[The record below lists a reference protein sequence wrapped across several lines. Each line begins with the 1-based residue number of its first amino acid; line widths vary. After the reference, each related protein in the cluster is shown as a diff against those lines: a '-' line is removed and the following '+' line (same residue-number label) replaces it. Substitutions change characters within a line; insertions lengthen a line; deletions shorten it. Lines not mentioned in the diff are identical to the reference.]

1 MLYLGDFNELE
12 VLRLTEH
19 GAFLGSSDGDVLLPG
34 RYVPTDPDPRPG
46 DMLRV
51 FVYRDSED
59 RLVATTQRPLA
70 KINEFAALRVRDV
83 NTAGAWLD
91 WGLDKDL
98 LLPWRQQR
106 RELQAGDRAVVF
118 VYLDEVS
125 DRLVATTK
133 TARFLD
139 PDTAELLPGQAVALL
154 VAQET
159 DLGFNVVIE
168 QRWGGVLYRNEVF
181 QPVHVGDELPGFIK
195 RVRPDGKV
203 DVALQAS
210 GYEEAVADATATLLD
225 ALRAAGGLLPLSDS
239 SDPADIHRLL
249 RMSKKTFKKALGHL
263 YRTGAVALAPAYTTL
278 VEGEHPAQ

>member
-19 GAFLGSSDGDVLLPG
+19 GAFLGSDDGDVLLPG
-34 RYVPTDPDPRPG
+34 RYVPTDPAPRVG
-46 DMLRV
+46 DVLRV

-70 KINEFAALRVRDV
+70 KVGEFAALRVRDV
-83 NTAGAWLD
+83 NAAGAWLD

-106 RELQAGDRAVVF
+106 RELQPGDRAVVY
-118 VYLDEVS
+118 VYLDDAS

-133 TARFLD
+133 LNRYLD
-139 PDTAELLPGQAVALL
+139 PDAAPLEAGQPVALL
-154 VAQET
+154 VMQET
-159 DLGFNVVIE
+159 DLGFAVIIE
-168 QRWGGVLYRNEVF
+168 QRWSGILYRNEVF
-181 QPVHVGDELPGFIK
+181 QPVHTGDELPGFIK

-210 GYEEAVADATATLLD
+210 GYADAVADATATLLD
-225 ALRAAGGLLPLSDS
+225 ALRAAGGHLPLSDS

-263 YRTGAVALAPAYTTL
+263 YRTGAVTLGTASTTL
-278 VEGEHPAQ
+278 VQEGFE

>member
-19 GAFLGSSDGDVLLPG
+19 GAFLGSADGDVLLPG
-34 RYVPTDPDPRPG
+34 RYVPNPAPRVG
-46 DMLRV
+46 ERLRV

-70 KINEFAALRVRDV
+70 RVGEFAALRVRDV
-83 NTAGAWLD
+83 NAAGAWLD

-106 RELQAGDRAVVF
+106 REVQPNERVVVY
-118 VYLDEVS
+118 VYLDETS
-125 DRLVATTK
+125 DRLAATTK
-133 TARFLD
+133 LARFLD
-139 PDTAELLPGQAVALL
+139 PDTAELAAGQPVALL
-154 VAQET
+154 VTQET
-159 DLGFNVVIE
+159 DLGFAVVIE

-181 QPVHVGDELPGFIK
+181 QPVRPSDELPGYIK
-195 RVRPDGKV
+195 RIRPDGKV

-210 GYEEAVADATATLLD
+210 GYEDAVADATATLLD
-225 ALRAAGGLLPLSDS
+225 ALRAAGGRLPLSDS
-239 SDPADIHRLL
+239 SAPADVHRLL

-263 YRTGAVALAPAYTTL
+263 YRTGVVTLDPAYTTL
-278 VEGEHPAQ
+278 VQGE

>member
-19 GAFLGSSDGDVLLPG
+19 GAFMGSADGDVLLPG
-34 RYVPTDPDPRPG
+34 RYVPTEPVPRIG
-46 DMLRV
+46 DMLRL

-70 KINEFAALRVRDV
+70 KVSEFAALRVRDV
-83 NTAGAWLD
+83 NAAGAWLD

-106 RELQAGDRAVVF
+106 SEVQPGERVVVF
-118 VYLDEVS
+118 VYLDETS

-133 TARFLD
+133 LTRFLD
-139 PDTAELLPGQAVALL
+139 ADTAPLEAGQAVALL
-154 VAQET
+154 VTHET
-159 DLGFNVVIE
+159 DLGFSVIIE

-181 QPVHVGDELPGFIK
+181 QAVTIGDELPGFIK
-195 RVRPDGKV
+195 RVRPDGKI

-210 GYEEAVADATATLLD
+210 GYQEAVADATATLLD
-225 ALRAAGGLLPLSDS
+225 ALRAAGGRLPLSDS

-263 YRTGAVALAPAYTTL
+263 YRTGLVTLEAASTAL
-278 VEGEHPAQ
+278 VRVD

>member
-19 GAFLGSSDGDVLLPG
+19 GAFLDSADGDVLLPG
-34 RYVPTDPDPRPG
+34 RYVPTSPAARVG
-46 DMLRV
+46 DVLRV

-70 KINEFAALRVRDV
+70 KVSEFAALRVRDV
-83 NTAGAWLD
+83 NAAGAWLD

-98 LLPWRQQR
+98 LLPWRQQQ
-106 RELQAGDRAVVF
+106 RELQPGDRAVVF
-118 VYLDEVS
+118 VYLDDAS
-125 DRLVATTK
+125 DRLVATTRL
-133 TARFLD
+133 TRYLD
-139 PDTAELLPGQAVALL
+139 PDTATLTAGQAVALL
-154 VAQET
+154 LTRET
-159 DLGFNVVIE
+159 DLGFAVIIE
-168 QRWGGVLYRNEVF
+168 QRWSGILYRNEIF
-181 QPVHVGDELPGFIK
+181 QAVQVGDELSGFIK

-210 GYEEAVADATATLLD
+210 GYQDAVADATATLLD
-225 ALRAAGGLLPLSDS
+225 ALRAAGGRLPLCDA

-263 YRTGAVALAPAYTTL
+263 YRTGIVTLGPAHTALVT
-278 VEGEHPAQ
+278 ES

>member
-19 GAFLGSSDGDVLLPG
+19 GAFMGSDDGDVLLPG
-34 RYVPTDPDPRPG
+34 RYVPTDPAPRPG
-46 DMLRV
+46 EVLRV

-70 KINEFAALRVRDV
+70 KVGEFAALRVRDV
-83 NTAGAWLD
+83 NAAGAWLD

-106 RELQAGDRAVVF
+106 REVQPGDRVVVF
-118 VYLDEVS
+118 VYLDEAS

-133 TARFLD
+133 TTHYLD
-139 PDTAELLPGQAVALL
+139 PDTTTLVAGQSIALL
-154 VAQET
+154 VVQET
-159 DLGFNVVIE
+159 DLGFAVIIE
-168 QRWGGVLYRNEVF
+168 QRWSGVLYRNEVF
-181 QPVHVGDELPGFIK
+181 QPVRVGDEVAGFIK

-225 ALRAAGGLLPLSDS
+225 ALRAAGGSLPLSDAS
-239 SDPADIHRLL
+239 APADIHRLL

-263 YRTGAVALAPAYTTL
+263 YRTGAVVLGPAYTALAP
-278 VEGEHPAQ
+278 GE